1 MAQVVI
7 ALGSNLNDP
16 HKQLKTALEFLKSL
30 SSSEVKKS
38 PIYRSEPVG
47 PSENDFLNAVAVI
60 ETDLKPNKLFDKLKE
75 QEKKQGRPSRY
86 PKWTARTLD
95 LDIIAFDD
103 LVIETDTLIIPHQEY
118 KSRLFVLL
126 PLKDVIPDWQ
136 DPVSAQH
143 VDELIKQAPKL
154 DIVKT
159 TLNW

>member
-1 MAQVVI
+1 VAQVII

-16 HKQLKTALEFLKSL
+16 HSQLQTALEFLKEL
-30 SSSEVKKS
+30 SISGVKKS

-47 PSENDFLNAVAVI
+47 PSENEFLNAVVAI
-60 ETDLKPNKLFDKLKE
+60 ETDLKPDELFDRLKA
-75 QEKKQGRPSRY
+75 QEKNQGRPSRY

-126 PLKDVIPDWQ
+126 PLKDVIPDWR

-143 VDELIKQAPKL
+143 VDELIKQAPEL

>member
-1 MAQVVI
+1 MAQVII
-7 ALGSNLNDP
+7 ALGSNLDDP
-16 HKQLKTALEFLKSL
+16 HNQLKTAGKFLEETSL
-30 SSSEVKKS
+30 SPVKKS
-38 PIYRSEPVG
+38 SIYRAEPVG

-60 ETDLKPNKLFDKLKE
+60 ETDLKPNKLFENLKV

-95 LDIIAFDD
+95 LDIIGWDY

-126 PLKDVIPDWQ
+126 PLKDVLPNWR

-143 VDELIKQAPKL
+143 VDELIEQAPKL
-154 DIVKT
+154 DIVRT
-159 TLNW
+159 NLNW

>member
-1 MAQVVI
+1 MAQVII
-7 ALGSNLNDP
+7 ALGSNLDDP
-16 HKQLKTALEFLKSL
+16 HKQLKTACKFLEDISL
-30 SSSEVKKS
+30 TPIKKS
-38 PIYRSEPVG
+38 SIYRSEPVG

-60 ETDLKPNKLFDKLKE
+60 ETDLEPAQLFEKLKA
-75 QEKKQGRPSRY
+75 QEKEQGRPSRY

-95 LDIIAFDD
+95 LDIIGWDH

-126 PLKDVIPDWQ
+126 PLKDVLPDWQ

-143 VDELIKQAPKL
+143 VDELIEQAPKL